1 MAKRQ
6 RSKFT
11 EEFKTDAV
19 RLCKSGERSIGRVA
33 QELDLTE
40 SALRNWVKQYEVDQG
55 EGRREALTTAEREE
69 LRALRRRVRT
79 LEQEREILK
88 KAAAFFAKE
97 NEGDSH
103 SFTQRRATTRCG

>member
-6 RSKFT
+6 RRKFT
-11 EEFKTDAV
+11 AEFKKEAV
-19 RLCKSGERSIGRVA
+19 RLCKSGERSVGRVA

-40 SALRNWVKQYEVDQG
+40 SALRNWVKQYEIDQG
-55 EGRREALTTAEREE
+55 EGPREALTTAEREE
-69 LRALRRRVRT
+69 LRVLRRRVRT

-97 NEGDSH
+97 NE
-103 SFTQRRATTRCG
+103 